1 MTKIL
6 FTVTTDLNYDQRMQR
21 ICTALS
27 EEGYDVKLIG
37 RKLKSSNP
45 LLATTHYQQKRLNCF
60 FQKGKFFYIEFNIR
74 LFFYLLFQKADIIC
88 GIDLDTIL
96 PAFLVSTLKRKKF
109 VYDAHE
115 YFTES
120 ANLIHRKREQRIWKR
135 VERFTVPKLKYA
147 YTVNQSIADVFK
159 KEYDVDFR
167 VIRNVPYYR
176 HVDQIEKEKLIVYQG
191 AVRNERGLHQ
201 LVKAMK
207 HVDGKLIIA
216 GGGELLPEL
225 KQLASDIGVAGNI
238 EFTGQLTPEAL
249 TEMTKKAYIGISPL
263 TPAGFNH
270 LYSLSNKFL
279 EYIQLEIPQ
288 VAMNFAEY
296 QRINDTFGVAELI
309 DDVTPE
315 NFARAIH
322 RLCNDQLLYNQL
334 QQGTRKAKEE
344 LNWEKEKVVLIDF
357 YTQVKIG

>member
-21 ICTALS
+21 ICTALG

-37 RKLKSSNP
+37 RQQKKSPP
-45 LLATTHYQQKRLNCF
+45 LSKTSFQQKRLHCF

-96 PAFLVSTLKRKKF
+96 SAYVVSTLKGKKF

-135 VERFTVPKLKYA
+135 VERSIVPKIKYA

-159 KEYDVDFR
+159 KEYNVDFK
-167 VIRNVPYYR
+167 VIRNVPYYQ
-176 HVDQIEKEKLIVYQG
+176 HVEQIEKKKVIVYQG

-201 LVKAMK
+201 LVQAMK
-207 HVDGKLIIA
+207 HVEGKLIIA

-225 KQLASDIGVAGNI
+225 KQLASDIGVAANI

-249 TEMTKKAYIGISPL
+249 TEITKKAYIGISPL
-263 TPAGFNH
+263 TPVGFNH

-288 VAMNFAEY
+288 VAMNFLEY
-296 QRINDTFGVAELI
+296 QRINDAFGVAELI

-322 RLCNDQLLYNQL
+322 RLCDDSLLYDQL
-334 QQGTRKAKEE
+334 QQGTRKAKEV
-344 LNWEKEKVVLIDF
+344 LNWEKEKTVLIDF
-357 YTQVKIG
+357 YAQLSTD